1 MSPPSIVA
9 LFYFSTISP
18 LTIIYK
24 QEQLLLQSKEELHY
38 ECAVCIFDFI
48 YIRETIKQLWTEV
61 IAMSNNII
69 YHIFFVILLT
79 LILYGVRHK
88 YLKSQMKTVI
98 MLFLSQSFLLCFTF
112 VILPY
117 YSFSKS
123 ETVAALLINSMI
135 AGFYTIWNFDRHKFY
150 VGYNCVTTVAIT
162 TYLIT
167 LCHQVFFPK
176 ESYLNAWISASIVAY
191 IIFLAIASIVFAV
204 KQIFPDAVK
213 EDSNE

>member
-1 MSPPSIVA
+1 
-9 LFYFSTISP
+9 
-18 LTIIYK
+18 
-24 QEQLLLQSKEELHY
+24 
-38 ECAVCIFDFI
+38 
-48 YIRETIKQLWTEV
+48 
-61 IAMSNNII
+61 
-69 YHIFFVILLT
+69 
-79 LILYGVRHK
+79 
-88 YLKSQMKTVI
+88 

-191 IIFLAIASIVFAV
+191 MIFLAIASIVFAV